1 MKKYII
7 PLFMFI
13 FSFILAGNVNAKTYN
28 VTINFD
34 VNEKFNYFYEQK
46 NNTPFFNYLVGLG
59 SDIYDELGSYVNSE
73 FSSSNNPIFLY
84 HYDEIANLLNS
95 TKVPDNA
102 YYVIN
107 IYSPLNPNS
116 SFYKNFYIGNSGSE
130 FYYELQTAE
139 HEYFKGFY
147 LSGFLFFYD
156 SNANLLAYGS
166 LDKFTGGPTGKSY
179 YDKFDFSKIDEFSYF
194 ISKYYT
200 GKDLDFRNNPKSKVV
215 VPFVHLEGQNYLIDD
230 STQYSG
236 ITKFFQ
242 QLGWFVTSFKKQPIY
257 EVVDSNL
264 KYFKDNPVISESS
277 KMKSF
282 YNAIGSSTEP
292 TYPFDD
298 SYSQVMLGDIDNGYY
313 LIPKSTSG
321 DFNIYFYST
330 NSVNEL
336 SVLVYDISTDT
347 PVLLKD
353 NLYFTPVDNRYL
365 KLDLTSLFL
374 DDNKTQIDLSSKY
387 MFYLYSSNNS
397 KYPLYIYYKTDVY
410 DAVKTSISNRYHEF
424 NNVNTG
430 NNISFDTRSGYF
442 DGKNVEE
449 DLSKSNDSFNLDL
462 SSITKMSKGLI
473 NNIVS
478 CIVSI
483 FSLVFEIFACL
494 PAELQQ
500 LLYFSLFAGVL
511 ITIFKMIRGG

>member
-7 PLFMFI
+7 PLFTFI
-13 FSFILAGNVNAKTYN
+13 FSFILVGNVNAKTYN
-28 VTINFD
+28 ATIDFD
-34 VNEKFNYFYEQK
+34 SNEKFNYFYEQK
-46 NNTPFFNYLVGLG
+46 NNTPFFNYLVDLG

-107 IYSPLNPNS
+107 IYSPLIPNS
-116 SFYKNFYIGNSGSE
+116 SFYKNFYIGNAGSE
-130 FYYELQTAE
+130 FYYELQTDQ

-166 LDKFTGGPTGKSY
+166 LDKFTDGQIGKSY
-179 YDKFDFSKIDEFSYF
+179 YDKFDVTKYNEFTYF
-194 ISKYYT
+194 ISKYYI
-200 GKDLDFRNNPKSKVV
+200 GKDLDFRINPKSKII

-236 ITKFFQ
+236 ITKYFQ
-242 QLGWFVTSFKKQPIY
+242 QLGWFLTSLKKQPVY
-257 EVVDSNL
+257 EVVDNNL

-282 YNAIGSSTEP
+282 YNAIGSNTEP

-298 SYSQVMLGDIDNGYY
+298 SYSQVMLGDVDNGYY
-313 LIPKSTSG
+313 LIPKSTTG

-410 DAVKTSISNRYHEF
+410 NAVHTSISNRYHEF

-462 SSITKMSKGLI
+462 GNVVGLFKDLLS
-473 NNIVS
+473 NIVK
-478 CIVSI
+478 CINTI
-483 FSLVFEIFACL
+483 FSLVFEMFACL
-494 PAELQQ
+494 PVELQQ
-500 LLYFSLFAGVL
+500 LFYFSLFAGIV
-511 ITIFKMIRGG
+511 ISIFKIIRGG

>member
-1 MKKYII
+1 MKRYII

-13 FSFILAGNVNAKTYN
+13 FSFILIGNVNAKTYN
-28 VTINFD
+28 ATINFD

-59 SDIYDELGSYVNSE
+59 GDIYDELGSYVNSE

-84 HYDEIANLLNS
+84 HYDEISSLLDV

-107 IYSPLNPNS
+107 IYSPISS
-116 SFYKNFYIGNSGSE
+116 SFYKDFYIGNVGSE
-130 FYYELQTAE
+130 FYYELRTSQL
-139 HEYFKGFY
+139 EYFKGFY

-156 SNANLLAYGS
+156 SNANLLDYGS
-166 LDKFTGGPTGKSY
+166 LNKFTDGQVGKSY
-179 YDKFDFSKIDEFSYF
+179 YDKFDFSKYGEFTYF
-194 ISKYYT
+194 ISKYYM
-200 GKDLDFRNNPKSKVV
+200 GKDLDYRNNPKSKVI

-236 ITKFFQ
+236 ITKYFQ
-242 QLGWFVTSFKKQPIY
+242 QLGWFLTSLKKQPVY
-257 EVVDSNL
+257 EVVDNNL
-264 KYFKDNPVISESS
+264 KYFKDNPVISENS

-282 YNAIGSSTEP
+282 YNAIASNTEP

-298 SYSQVMLGDIDNGYY
+298 SYSQVMLGDVDNGYY
-313 LIPKSTSG
+313 LIPKTTTG

-330 NSVNEL
+330 NSVNDL

-365 KLDLTSLFL
+365 KLDLASLFL
-374 DDNKTQIDLSSKY
+374 DDDKTQIDLSSKY

-410 DAVKTSISNRYHEF
+410 NAVKTSISNRYYNF

-430 NNISFDTRSGYF
+430 NDISFDTRSGYF

-449 DLSKSNDSFNLDL
+449 DLSKDSNSFNFDL
-462 SSITKMSKGLI
+462 SSITEMSKGLI
-473 NNIVS
+473 NNIVK
-478 CIVSI
+478 CVVSI